1 MWVYVQY
8 LPVSSNMYRFMCGHT
23 DVLCHIYFLPSS
35 IAFCSGGTLIFD
47 ETESSQRLYID
58 IINDDQPELDE
69 TFQVELT
76 NATGD
81 SVIDTQGRIDVVIA
95 TNDNAHGIIG
105 FAEVSL
111 SVILIEVFLDF

>member
-1 MWVYVQY
+1 M
-8 LPVSSNMYRFMCGHT
+8 
-23 DVLCHIYFLPSS
+23 
-35 IAFCSGGTLIFD
+35 IFD
-47 ETESSQRLYID
+47 EMESSQRLYID

-111 SVILIEVFLDF
+111 SVILIEVFLDFWHIDRLGLLTIG